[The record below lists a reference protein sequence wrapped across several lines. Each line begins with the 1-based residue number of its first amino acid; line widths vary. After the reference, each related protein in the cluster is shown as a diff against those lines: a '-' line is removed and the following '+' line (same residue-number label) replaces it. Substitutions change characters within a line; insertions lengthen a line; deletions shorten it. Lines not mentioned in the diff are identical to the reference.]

1 MMTLYSIIAS
11 PDYAELLT
19 LIMVVLVCAGYIS
32 FVLSNAKKLD
42 KDLSG
47 FETILIY
54 TLGILAFVS
63 GATVFGKLFFPANA
77 ESLLELLYLK
87 EPLKSLTQSVQVI
100 LLTALKSMM

>member
-19 LIMVVLVCAGYIS
+19 LIMVVLVCVGYIS
-32 FVLSNAKKLD
+32 FIMGNAKNLN
-42 KDLSG
+42 KDLTG
-47 FETILIY
+47 FETVLVY

-87 EPLKSLTQSVQVI
+87 EPLKSLTQNFQI
-100 LLTALKSMM
+100 LLLTALRAMM

>member
-11 PDYAELLT
+11 PENAELLT
-19 LIMVVLVCAGYIS
+19 LIMVVLICAGYIS

-42 KDLSG
+42 KDLSS
-47 FETILIY
+47 FETVLVY

-87 EPLKSLTQSVQVI
+87 EPLKSLTQSFQLI

>member
-1 MMTLYSIIAS
+1 MMTLYSIIAA

-19 LIMVVLVCAGYIS
+19 LIMVILICAGYVS

-42 KDLSG
+42 KDLTG
-47 FETILIY
+47 FETVLVY

-63 GATVFGKLFFPANA
+63 GGTVFGKLFFPDNA

-87 EPLKSLTQSVQVI
+87 EPLKSLTQTVQII